1 MPKAQ
6 AIRLGEI
13 AFINA
18 LPLALTNMQSWV
30 DVPLERVRLSPKQ
43 LNQRMVKGELDVS
56 PVSSASYLR
65 HQDQW
70 TMLDD
75 LSISAQRPVESVLL
89 VEPTEQ
95 RNNARIWVPDTSET
109 SVALAQAILFAK
121 TGKRYSLEQCQ
132 VYPPGQ
138 ALNLLKAGYT
148 VLTIGDEALE
158 LATVVPPQWVI
169 MTDLAQA
176 WIELTQTP
184 FVFAVWVAQTSW
196 AETHVDEMIQLSTML
211 VGQKQRFQSDPATA
225 RQVFQQA
232 FAQAKNLSLPQIEH
246 YLTQAICYDFTPL
259 HQRSLTMFGA
269 VLEWLDDESNHT
281 QPPNWLSASIS
292 V

>member
-1 MPKAQ
+1 MPKAD

-18 LPLALTNMQSWV
+18 LPLALGHMQSLL

-43 LNQRMVKGELDVS
+43 LNQRMIAGELDIS
-56 PVSSASYLR
+56 PVSSVSFLR
-65 HQDQW
+65 HQDKW
-70 TMLDD
+70 DMLDD
-75 LSISAQRPVESVLL
+75 LSISASQPVESVLL
-89 VEPTEQ
+89 VQPMEQ
-95 RNNARIWVPDTSET
+95 RNDARIWVPDTSET

-121 TGKRYSLEQCQ
+121 TGKRYTLDECQ

-158 LATVVPPQWVI
+158 LTTIVPPQWVT

-184 FVFAVWVAQTSW
+184 FVFAVWAVQKSW
-196 AETHVDEMIQLSTML
+196 AETHVDELIQVSTML
-211 VGQKQRFQSDPATA
+211 TNQKKRFQADPMTTQ
-225 RQVFQQA
+225 RVFKQA
-232 FAQAKNLSLPQIEH
+232 FAQAKNLSMPQIDH

-259 HQRSLTMFGA
+259 HQQSLTLFGA
-269 VLEWLDDESNHT
+269 VLEWLDDESNHH